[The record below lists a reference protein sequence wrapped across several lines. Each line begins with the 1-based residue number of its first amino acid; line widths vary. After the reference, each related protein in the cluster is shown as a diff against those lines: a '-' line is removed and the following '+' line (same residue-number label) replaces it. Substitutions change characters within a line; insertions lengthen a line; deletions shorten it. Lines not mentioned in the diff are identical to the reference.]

1 MSFWQL
7 ICVVHFSSFMPQKKN
22 QGRHEKVKTWS
33 VKGNV
38 VLDGDGNAHLLLV
51 QSFVICS

>member
-7 ICVVHFSSFMPQKKN
+7 ICVVHFSSFIIKKKN

>member
-22 QGRHEKVKTWS
+22 QGRHAKVKTWS

-38 VLDGDGNAHLLLV
+38 VLDGDGSAHLLLL